1 MSNAAH
7 THKTQTSD
15 NVPAGGARRNQKLA
29 TMGVGDTLG
38 EGDSSLVVD
47 VLPQDLADAAFENM
61 RKEVAWNT
69 MYHRGME
76 RDLV

>member
-1 MSNAAH
+1 
-7 THKTQTSD
+7 
-15 NVPAGGARRNQKLA
+15 
-29 TMGVGDTLG
+29 MGVGDTLG
-38 EGDSSLVVD
+38 EGDSSLIVD